1 MTNMPSNLFPPS
13 TLMQSDNYY
22 RFYFMAHWRPRPAA
36 EWRASM
42 TGRNPR
48 NSTPIHGNLIGV
60 AVACTPDNRSQS
72 IGYYVTLCALLGSY
86 TLCSSGRGWADA
98 SVCSTT
104 YNSKSFAH
112 SAQQAHV
119 WWASNVIMIYIQ
131 TRAKL
136 QPAGVYQRMTPT
148 LCSSFLFAHLNGIV
162 NFGRGVGGW
171 IAAKT
176 HS

>member
-13 TLMQSDNYY
+13 TLMQSGNYY
-22 RFYFMAHWRPRPAA
+22 RFFYGALTTASCRWMACIDDWPKP
-36 EWRASM
+36 
-42 TGRNPR
+42 
-48 NSTPIHGNLIGV
+48 PIHGNLIGV
-60 AVACTPDNRSQS
+60 VVACAPDNRSQS
-72 IGYYVTLCALLGSY
+72 IGDYVTLCALLGSY
-86 TLCSSGRGWADA
+86 TLCSSGRGRGVDA

-119 WWASNVIMIYIQ
+119 WWTSNVIMIYIQ

-136 QPAGVYQRMTPT
+136 QPAGEYQRMTPT

-162 NFGRGVGGW
+162 NFGRGVGGGE
-171 IAAKT
+171 
-176 HS
+176 